1 MDMATTNAKT
11 HITQVRTVSVPVSDQ
26 EKSLAFYLDTLGFE
40 MRVDAPFGDGNRW
53 IEVAPLGATTTLA
66 LVVPAEGNPVGI
78 DTNVRLSTED
88 AEADHAALKA
98 EGVDVDAEVLNWG
111 GGVPPMFSFRDP
123 DGNQL
128 FIVEQN

>member
-1 MDMATTNAKT
+1 MDMAANAKT

-26 EKSLAFYLDTLGFE
+26 EKSLAFYIDTLGFE

-53 IEVAPLGATTTLA
+53 IEVAPTGATTTLA
-66 LVVPAEGNPVGI
+66 LVVPAEGNPTGI

-88 AEADHAALKA
+88 AGADHEALKA
-98 EGVDVDAEVLNWG
+98 QGVDVDAEVLNWG

-128 FIVEQN
+128 FIVEQA